1 MTMSTNYNDTLNLP
15 KTEFPMRANLPDRE
29 PETLKTWKENKL
41 YDKIIEKNQGKA
53 LNCIEKLCKIN

>member
-1 MTMSTNYNDTLNLP
+1 MSTNYNDTLNLP

-41 YDKIIEKNQGKA
+41 YNKIIEKNQGKWY
-53 LNCIEKLCKIN
+53 L